1 MIIIGIDPGA
11 SGGAAVYDEDEH
23 ALYTHKCPDNTKA
36 MTAIIN
42 SAKARSWIDD
52 QKLMCVIEKVH
63 AFPTD
68 ARSSAF
74 KFGMNYGMWL
84 GILGAYRV
92 NVIKVTPRVWM
103 NDYAPL
109 SKIKNERK
117 KELKIIGQEMFPDT
131 KVTLKTSDAL
141 LIAVWGMNQKKG
153 DKHNATPDN
162 KGNKCSR

>member
-23 ALYTHKCPDNTKA
+23 SLYTHKCPDNTRA

-52 QKLMCVIEKVH
+52 QKLICVIEKVH

-74 KFGMNYGMWL
+74 KFGMNFGKWL
-84 GILGAYRV
+84 GILGSL
-92 NVIKVTPRVWM
+92 NVTTMEVTPQTWM
-103 NDYAPL
+103 KSFQPL
-109 SKIKNERK
+109 PKIKKERK
-117 KELKIIGQEMFPDT
+117 NELKRIASEMFPEN
-131 KVTLKTSDAL
+131 KITLATSDAAL
-141 LIAVWGMNQKKG
+141 MVAWYMNQ
-153 DKHNATPDN
+153 NEE
-162 KGNKCSR
+162 

>member
-11 SGGAAVYDEDEH
+11 SGGVAVYDEDEH

-52 QKLMCVIEKVH
+52 QQLMCAIEKVH

-74 KFGMNYGMWL
+74 KFGVNFGKWL
-84 GILGAYRV
+84 GILGSL
-92 NVIKVTPRVWM
+92 NVSTIEVTPQTWM
-103 NDYAPL
+103 KDFQPL
-109 SKIKNERK
+109 PKIKKDRK
-117 KELKIIGQEMFPDT
+117 NELKRIASEMFPEN
-131 KVTLKTSDAL
+131 KITLSTSVAA
-141 LIAVWGMNQKKG
+141 LIAAWCLEYNKKKE
-153 DKHNATPDN
+153 D
-162 KGNKCSR
+162 